1 MAQDSTPDTDPASA
15 LDATR
20 SRIAL
25 WLGPLAFLL
34 VLALP
39 LPLSVDAHRLAAVMA
54 LVMIFWI
61 GEPVPLPVTS
71 LLGPAL
77 GVLLHVSSAR
87 DAFAPF
93 GDPVIFLFLGSFLLA
108 EALRVHGLDR
118 RIALAILAAPGV
130 AASPARLRIAVGLVT
145 AGISMWIS
153 NTATAAMMLPIALG
167 LVRALA
173 AAGSTESPRALLL
186 IVGMAASLGGMAT
199 PVGTPPNMIALGVL
213 QRQGGQ
219 SLSFLQFM
227 SVGVPMSLALLGI
240 TMAAVRW
247 LVPRPLVAADVSA
260 YVAAE
265 RRTLDPW
272 GAGQWACATAFALA
286 ITLWVGP
293 GVLALFTG
301 GLPSSGTSG
310 APAVKGGLEESVVA
324 VVAAV
329 LLFLWP
335 VGDRRALTWEDGKR
349 IDWGTLLLFGGGLS
363 LGKMMFDT
371 GLAAFVGRAAV
382 EATGV
387 SSVWGLT
394 ALALATTIV
403 LTEIA
408 SNTAT
413 VTMLAPLVI
422 ALAQELG
429 VPVVPPLLA
438 VAFGASMGFMFPVGT
453 PPNAIV
459 YGTGLVP
466 LTSMMRIGVMVD
478 ILGFFVILAVL
489 RTLCPLLGLA

>member
-1 MAQDSTPDTDPASA
+1 MGDVAGEAGSA
-15 LDATR
+15 FDATR
-20 SRIAL
+20 RRIAV
-25 WLGPLAFLL
+25 WAGPLAFAL
-34 VLALP
+34 VLASPIGLDP
-39 LPLSVDAHRLAAVMA
+39 AAHRLAAVMA
-54 LVMIFWI
+54 LVMLFWI
-61 GEPVPLPVTS
+61 GEPIPLAATS

-77 GVLLHVSSAR
+77 AVALGVAPAR
-87 DAFAPF
+87 EAFAPF

-118 RIALAILAAPGV
+118 RIALAILALPGV
-130 AASPARLRIAVGLVT
+130 AASPARLRIAMGIVT

-199 PVGTPPNMIALGVL
+199 PVGTPPNLIALGVL
-213 QRQGGQ
+213 ERQGGPE
-219 SLSFLQFM
+219 LGFVPFM
-227 SVGVPMSLALLGI
+227 AIGVPLSLALLAVVL
-240 TMAAVRW
+240 AAVRW
-247 LVPRPLVAADVSA
+247 TAPRAAAGADVSA
-260 YVAAE
+260 YVEAE
-265 RRTLDPW
+265 RRGLPAW
-272 GAGQWACATAFALA
+272 GAGQWACAVAFAFA
-286 ITLWVGP
+286 VVLWIAP
-293 GVLALFTG
+293 GVFTLATG
-301 GLPSSGTSG
+301 RR
-310 APAVKGGLEESVVA
+310 APAALDESVVA
-324 VVAAV
+324 IAAAV
-329 LLFLWP
+329 LLFAWP
-335 VGDRRALTWEDGKR
+335 VGDRRALTWEDGSR
-349 IDWGTLLLFGGGLS
+349 IDFGTLLLFGGGLS

-371 GLAAFVGRAAV
+371 GLAAFFGRGAV

-387 SSVWGLT
+387 TTLWGLV

-403 LTEIA
+403 LTEVA

-413 VTMLAPLVI
+413 VTMLAPLVL
-422 ALAQELG
+422 ALAAELG

-466 LTSMMRIGVMVD
+466 LVSMMRLGVVVD
-478 ILGFFVILAVL
+478 LVGFAVIFAVL
-489 RTLCPLLGLA
+489 RLLCPLLGLA

>member
-1 MAQDSTPDTDPASA
+1 MADEVTVGREAASA
-15 LDATR
+15 FDATR
-20 SRIAL
+20 RRAAL
-25 WLGPLAFLL
+25 WLGPLAFLVIL
-34 VLALP
+34 VLPSALAP
-39 LPLSVDAHRLAAVMA
+39 GAHRLAAVMA
-54 LVMIFWI
+54 LVMIFWV

-71 LLGPAL
+71 LLGPAAAVLL
-77 GVLLHVSSAR
+77 GVSGAR

-130 AASPARLRIAVGLVT
+130 AASPVRLRIAVALVT

-199 PVGTPPNMIALGVL
+199 PVGTPPNLIALGVL
-213 QRQGGQ
+213 ERQGGR
-219 SLSFLQFM
+219 SLDFLQFM
-227 SVGVPMSLALLGI
+227 AVGIPVSLALLAVAS
-240 TMAAVRW
+240 AAIRW
-247 LVPRPLVAADVSA
+247 LVPRPTVAADVGA

-265 RRTLDPW
+265 RRTLAPW
-272 GAGQWACATAFALA
+272 AAGQWACSVAFGLA
-286 ITLWVGP
+286 VAFWIGP
-293 GVLALFTG
+293 GIVSLLAGTTG
-301 GLPSSGTSG
+301 RSAGR
-310 APAVKGGLEESVVA
+310 GLEESVVA
-324 VVAAV
+324 VGAAV

-335 VGDRRALTWEDGKR
+335 VGDRTALTWEDGKR

-382 EATGV
+382 ETTGV
-387 SSVWGLT
+387 STMWGLT

-413 VTMLAPLVI
+413 VTMLAPLVL
-422 ALAQELG
+422 ALAGEMG

-466 LTSMMRIGVMVD
+466 LTAMMRIGVAVD

-489 RTLCPLLGLA
+489 RTLCPLLGLG

>member
-1 MAQDSTPDTDPASA
+1 MTVGREAASA
-15 LDATR
+15 FDATR
-20 SRIAL
+20 RRVAL
-25 WLGPLAFLL
+25 WLGPLAFL
-34 VLALP
+34 VILALP
-39 LPLSVDAHRLAAVMA
+39 SALAPGAHRLAAVMA
-54 LVMIFWI
+54 LVMIFWV

-71 LLGPAL
+71 LLGPVLA
-77 GVLLHVSSAR
+77 VLLDVSGAR

-130 AASPARLRIAVGLVT
+130 AASPVRLRIAVGLVT

-153 NTATAAMMLPIALG
+153 NTATAAMMLPIVLG

-173 AAGSTESPRALLL
+173 AAGSTESPRALML
-186 IVGMAASLGGMAT
+186 IVGMAASLGGIAT
-199 PVGTPPNMIALGVL
+199 PVGTPPNMIAIGVL
-213 QRQGGQ
+213 ERQGGIA
-219 SLSFLQFM
+219 LGFLQFM
-227 SVGVPMSLALLGI
+227 AIGVPLSLTLLAV

-247 LVPRPLVAADVSA
+247 LVPRPAVSGDVTG
-260 YVAAE
+260 YVLTE
-265 RRTLDPW
+265 RGALPPW
-272 GAGQWACATAFALA
+272 AAGQWSCATAFALA
-286 ITLWVGP
+286 VTFWIAP
-293 GVLALFTG
+293 GVYALV
-301 GLPSSGTSG
+301 SG
-310 APAVKGGLEESVVA
+310 AKGSTRLEESVVA
-324 VVAAV
+324 VGAAV

-335 VGDRRALTWEDGKR
+335 VGDRTALTWEDGKR

-387 SSVWGLT
+387 STLWGLT

-413 VTMLAPLVI
+413 VTMLAPLVL
-422 ALAQELG
+422 ALAGEMG
-429 VPVVPPLLA
+429 VPLVPPLLA

-459 YGTGLVP
+459 YGSGLIP
-466 LTSMMRIGVMVD
+466 LTVMMRVGVMVD

-489 RTLCPLLGLA
+489 RTLCPLLGLG

>member
-1 MAQDSTPDTDPASA
+1 MTDDVTPGTDAASRF
-15 LDATR
+15 DAAR
-20 SRIAL
+20 ARAAF
-25 WLGPLAFLL
+25 WLGPLAFAAILL
-34 VLALP
+34 LPIP
-39 LPLSVDAHRLAAVMA
+39 LPPDAHRLAAVMA

-71 LLGPAL
+71 IAGPAL
-77 GVLLHVSSAR
+77 AVILGTSGAR
-87 DAFAPF
+87 EAFAPF

-118 RIALAILAAPGV
+118 RIALAILSAPGV
-130 AASPARLRIAVGLVT
+130 AASPGRLRIAVGLVT

-153 NTATAAMMLPIALG
+153 NTATAAMMLPIVLG
-167 LVRALA
+167 LARALA
-173 AAGSTESPRALLL
+173 AAGSSESPRALLL
-186 IVGMAASLGGMAT
+186 VVGMAASLGGMAT
-199 PVGTPPNMIALGVL
+199 PVGTPPNLIALGVL
-213 QRQGGQ
+213 ERQGGRAIG
-219 SLSFLQFM
+219 FLEFM
-227 SVGVPMSLALLGI
+227 SIGIPLSLALLAI
-240 TMAAVRW
+240 TLGAVRW
-247 LVPRPLVAADVSA
+247 LAPTPSAAADVTA
-260 YVAAE
+260 HVTAE
-265 RRTLDPW
+265 RRALGPW
-272 GAGQWACATAFALA
+272 GAGQWACAVAFGFA
-286 ITLWVGP
+286 ITLWIGP
-293 GVLALFTG
+293 GVVSLF
-301 GLPSSGTSG
+301 LSGDGT
-310 APAVKGGLEESVVA
+310 ATRGLEESVVA
-324 VVAAV
+324 VAAAV

-335 VGDRRALTWEDGKR
+335 VGDGKALTWEDGKR

-371 GLAAFVGRAAV
+371 GLAASFGRAAV

-387 SSVWGLT
+387 STLWGLT

-422 ALAQELG
+422 ALAGEMG

-438 VAFGASMGFMFPVGT
+438 VGFGASMGFMLPVGT
-453 PPNAIV
+453 PPNAII

-466 LTSMMRIGVMVD
+466 LTSMLRIGVMVD

-489 RTLCPLLGLA
+489 RVLCPALGLL

>member
-1 MAQDSTPDTDPASA
+1 MSDQRTPGLEAGSTF
-15 LDATR
+15 DATR
-20 SRIAL
+20 RRVAL
-25 WLGPLAFLL
+25 WLGPLAFL
-34 VLALP
+34 VILALP
-39 LPLSVDAHRLAAVMA
+39 SALAPGAHRLAAVMA
-54 LVMIFWI
+54 LVMIFWV

-77 GVLLHVSSAR
+77 AVFLGVAGAR

-130 AASPARLRIAVGLVT
+130 AASPVRLRVAVALVT

-173 AAGSTESPRALLL
+173 AAGSTESPRALML

-213 QRQGGQ
+213 GRQGGTA
-219 SLSFLQFM
+219 LGFLPFM
-227 SVGVPMSLALLGI
+227 AIGVPLSLALLGI
-240 TMAAVRW
+240 TLSAVRW
-247 LVPRPLVAADVSA
+247 LVPKPKVAADVSS
-260 YVAAE
+260 YVTSE
-265 RRTLDPW
+265 RRALPPW

-286 ITLWVGP
+286 VTLWLAP
-293 GVLALFTG
+293 GVLALVTG
-301 GLPSSGTSG
+301 SRGL
-310 APAVKGGLEESVVA
+310 AWLEESVVA
-324 VVAAV
+324 VAAAV

-335 VGDRRALTWEDGKR
+335 VGDRSALTWEDGKR
-349 IDWGTLLLFGGGLS
+349 IDWGTLLLFGGGLA

-387 SSVWGLT
+387 STLWGLT
-394 ALALATTIV
+394 ALALITTIV

-422 ALAQELG
+422 ALATEMG

-466 LTSMMRIGVMVD
+466 LTAMMRIGVMVD

-489 RTLCPLLGLA
+489 RVLCPLMGLA

>member
-1 MAQDSTPDTDPASA
+1 MTSA
-15 LDATR
+15 FDATR
-20 SRIAL
+20 GRIAL
-25 WLGPLAFLL
+25 YAGPIAFAVILL
-34 VLALP
+34 VPSTLAP
-39 LPLSVDAHRLAAVMA
+39 GAHRLAAVMA

-61 GEPVPLPVTS
+61 GEPLPLPVTS

-77 GVLLHVSSAR
+77 AVLLGISGAR

-108 EALRVHGLDR
+108 EAMQVHGLDR
-118 RIALAILAAPGV
+118 RIALAILAVPSV
-130 AASPARLRIAVGLVT
+130 AASPARLRIAVALVT

-173 AAGSTESPRALLL
+173 AAGSTESPRGLLL
-186 IVGMAASLGGMAT
+186 IVGMAASLGGIAT
-199 PVGTPPNMIALGVL
+199 PVGTPPNLIALGVL
-213 QRQGGQ
+213 ERQTGRAIG
-219 SLSFLQFM
+219 FLEFM
-227 SVGVPMSLALLGI
+227 AIGVPLSLTLLAVAL
-240 TMAAVRW
+240 AAIGR
-247 LVPRPLVAADVSA
+247 LAPRSTTSAADVSGH
-260 YVAAE
+260 VRAE
-265 RRTLDPW
+265 RQALGPW
-272 GAGQWACATAFALA
+272 GAGQWACALAFALA
-286 ITLWVGP
+286 IAFWIGP
-293 GVLALFTG
+293 GLLSLVAGSG
-301 GLPSSGTSG
+301 GRTTAAGR
-310 APAVKGGLEESVVA
+310 LEESVVA
-324 VVAAV
+324 IAAAG

-335 VGDRRALTWEDGKR
+335 VGDGKALTWEDGKR

-371 GLAAFVGRAAV
+371 GLAAFVGKGAV
-382 EATGV
+382 AATGV
-387 SSVWGLT
+387 STLWGLT
-394 ALALATTIV
+394 ALTLATTIV

-422 ALAQELG
+422 ALAGEMG

-478 ILGFFVILAVL
+478 ILGFCVILGVL
-489 RTLCPLLGLA
+489 RVLCPLLGLQ

>member
-1 MAQDSTPDTDPASA
+1 MTRDVTAATEAVSA
-15 LDATR
+15 FDAGR
-20 SRIAL
+20 RRLAL
-25 WLGPLAFLL
+25 LLGPLAF
-34 VLALP
+34 VVILALP
-39 LPLSVDAHRLAAVMA
+39 TALAPGAHRMAAVMA
-54 LVMIFWI
+54 LVMIFWV
-61 GEPVPLPVTS
+61 GEPVPLPVTAM
-71 LLGPAL
+71 LGPAL
-77 GVLLHVSSAR
+77 AVLLGVSGAR
-87 DAFAPF
+87 AAFAPF

-108 EALRVHGLDR
+108 EALSVHGLDR

-130 AASPARLRIAVGLVT
+130 AASPVRLRIAVALAT

-199 PVGTPPNMIALGVL
+199 PVGTPPNLIALAVL
-213 QRQGGQ
+213 EGQRGG
-219 SLSFLQFM
+219 SLGFLPFM
-227 SVGVPMSLALLGI
+227 SIGVPLSIALLSV
-240 TMAAVRW
+240 TLAAVRW
-247 LVPRPLVAADVSA
+247 LVPRPAVAADGGGS
-260 YVAAE
+260 VAAE
-265 RRTLDPW
+265 RRALPPW
-272 GAGQWACATAFALA
+272 GAGQWACATAFGLAVMLWMGPGLLALA
-286 ITLWVGP
+286 
-293 GVLALFTG
+293 
-301 GLPSSGTSG
+301 SGREE
-310 APAVKGGLEESVVA
+310 PARLEESVVA
-324 VVAAV
+324 VAAAV

-335 VGDRRALTWEDGKR
+335 VGDRKALTWEDGKR

-387 SSVWGLT
+387 STLWGLT
-394 ALALATTIV
+394 ALALATTIA
-403 LTEIA
+403 LTEVA

-413 VTMLAPLVI
+413 VTMLAPLVL
-422 ALAQELG
+422 ALAAQMG

-466 LTSMMRIGVMVD
+466 LTTMMRIGVMVD

-489 RTLCPLLGLA
+489 RALCPLLGFA

>member
-1 MAQDSTPDTDPASA
+1 MTDESTDGADAA
-15 LDATR
+15 GAFDATR
-20 SRIAL
+20 RRIAL
-25 WLGPLAFLL
+25 WLGPIAFL
-34 VLALP
+34 VILAAPTSLAP
-39 LPLSVDAHRLAAVMA
+39 GAQRLAAVMA
-54 LVMIFWI
+54 LVMVFWI

-77 GVLLHVSSAR
+77 AVLLGVAGAR
-87 DAFAPF
+87 EAFAPF

-118 RIALAILAAPGV
+118 RIALAILALPGV
-130 AASPARLRIAVGLVT
+130 AASPVRLRIAVALVT

-186 IVGMAASLGGMAT
+186 IVGMAASLGGIAT
-199 PVGTPPNMIALGVL
+199 PVGTPPNLIALGVL
-213 QRQGGQ
+213 ERQTGRSIG
-219 SLSFLQFM
+219 FLPFM
-227 SVGVPMSLALLGI
+227 AIGVPLSLALLSV
-240 TMAAVRW
+240 TLAAVRW
-247 LVPRPLVAADVSA
+247 LVPRPAVAADVSGH
-260 YVAAE
+260 VAAE
-265 RRTLDPW
+265 RRALGPW
-272 GAGQWACATAFALA
+272 GAGQWACAVAFALA
-286 ITLWVGP
+286 VAFWVGP
-293 GVLALFTG
+293 GILALFAGAFGAGTRAA
-301 GLPSSGTSG
+301 SGR
-310 APAVKGGLEESVVA
+310 LEESVVA
-324 VVAAV
+324 IAAAG

-335 VGDRRALTWEDGKR
+335 VGGRSALTWEDGKR
-349 IDWGTLLLFGGGLS
+349 VDWGTLLLFGGGLS

-371 GLAAFVGRAAV
+371 GLAAFFGRTAV
-382 EATGV
+382 AATGV
-387 SSVWGLT
+387 STLWGLT

-413 VTMLAPLVI
+413 VTMLAPLVL
-422 ALAQELG
+422 ALAGEMG

-453 PPNAIV
+453 PPNALV

-478 ILGFFVILAVL
+478 ILGFVVILGVL
-489 RTLCPLLGLA
+489 RALCPLLGLQ

>member
-1 MAQDSTPDTDPASA
+1 MAEEVTADTEVSA
-15 LDATR
+15 FDATR
-20 SRIAL
+20 RRLAL
-25 WLGPLAFLL
+25 ALGPLAFLAI
-34 VLALP
+34 LALP
-39 LPLSVDAHRLAAVMA
+39 SALTPGAHRLAAVMA
-54 LVMIFWI
+54 LVMIFWV

-77 GVLLHVSSAR
+77 AVLLGIAGAR

-130 AASPARLRIAVGLVT
+130 AASPVRLRIAVGLVT
-145 AGISMWIS
+145 AAISMWIS

-173 AAGSTESPRALLL
+173 AAGSTESPRALML

-213 QRQGGQ
+213 ERQGGVALGFLRFMTIGVPL
-219 SLSFLQFM
+219 SLSL
-227 SVGVPMSLALLGI
+227 LAVTLS
-240 TMAAVRW
+240 AVRW
-247 LVPRPLVAADVSA
+247 LVPKPAVAADASA
-260 YVAAE
+260 YVTAE
-265 RRTLDPW
+265 RRALLPW
-272 GAGQWACATAFALA
+272 AAGQWACATAFALA
-286 ITLWVGP
+286 VTLWMAP
-293 GVLALFTG
+293 GVIALATG
-301 GLPSSGTSG
+301 GKG
-310 APAVKGGLEESVVA
+310 PALDEAVVA
-324 VVAAV
+324 VAAAA

-335 VGDRRALTWEDGKR
+335 VGNGRALTWEDGKR

-387 SSVWGLT
+387 TTLWGLT

-422 ALAQELG
+422 ALAGEMG
-429 VPVVPPLLA
+429 VPIVPPLLA

-466 LTSMMRIGVMVD
+466 LTAMMRIGVMVD

-489 RTLCPLLGLA
+489 RALCPLLGLA

>member
-1 MAQDSTPDTDPASA
+1 MADDVTAGTEPKTTSDDTRRRVS
-15 LDATR
+15 
-20 SRIAL
+20 L
-25 WLGPLAFLL
+25 WLGPLAFI
-34 VLALP
+34 VILALP
-39 LPLSVDAHRLAAVMA
+39 TPLGPDAHRLAAVMA

-61 GEPVPLPVTS
+61 GEPIPLPVTS
-71 LLGPAL
+71 LMGPAIAVML
-77 GVLLHVSSAR
+77 GISSAR

-130 AASPARLRIAVGLVT
+130 AASPARLRVAVGLVT
-145 AGISMWIS
+145 AFISMWIS
-153 NTATAAMMLPIALG
+153 NTATAAMMLPIVLG

-186 IVGMAASLGGMAT
+186 VVGMAASLGGMAT
-199 PVGTPPNMIALGVL
+199 PVGTPPNLIALGVL
-213 QRQGGQ
+213 ERQVGRELG
-219 SLSFLQFM
+219 FLQFM
-227 SVGVPMSLALLGI
+227 TIGVPMSLSLLAI
-240 TMAAVRW
+240 TMVAVRW
-247 LVPRPLVAADVSA
+247 MAPAPAAATDVSG

-265 RRTLDPW
+265 RRALPPW
-272 GAGQWACATAFALA
+272 GAGQWACGVAFGLA
-286 ITLWVGP
+286 IALWIGP
-293 GVLALFTG
+293 GIVTLISPPA
-301 GLPSSGTSG
+301 SGT
-310 APAVKGGLEESVVA
+310 PRPIGGLEESVVA
-324 VVAAV
+324 VIAAG

-335 VGDRRALTWEDGKR
+335 VADGRALTWEDGKR
-349 IDWGTLLLFGGGLS
+349 IDWGTLLLFGGGLA

-382 EATGV
+382 DLTGV
-387 SSVWGLT
+387 STLWGLT

-413 VTMLAPLVI
+413 VTMLAPLVL
-422 ALAQELG
+422 ALAAEMG

-438 VAFGASMGFMFPVGT
+438 VGFGASMGFMFPVGT

-489 RTLCPLLGLA
+489 RVLCPALGLL

>member
-1 MAQDSTPDTDPASA
+1 MADEATGGREAASA
-15 LDATR
+15 FDATR
-20 SRIAL
+20 RRAAF
-25 WLGPLAFLL
+25 WLGPLAF
-34 VLALP
+34 VAILALP
-39 LPLSVDAHRLAAVMA
+39 SALAPGAHRLAAVMA

-61 GEPVPLPVTS
+61 GEPIPLPVTS

-77 GVLLHVSSAR
+77 AVLLGVSGAR

-118 RIALAILAAPGV
+118 RIALAILSAPGV
-130 AASPARLRIAVGLVT
+130 AASPVRLRIAVALVT

-186 IVGMAASLGGMAT
+186 LVGMAASLGGIAT

-213 QRQGGQ
+213 ERQGGVA
-219 SLSFLQFM
+219 LGFLPFM
-227 SVGVPMSLALLGI
+227 AVGVPLSLTLLAV
-240 TMAAVRW
+240 TLAAVRW
-247 LVPRPLVAADVSA
+247 LVPKPAVAADVSG
-260 YVAAE
+260 YVDAE
-265 RRTLDPW
+265 RRALPPW

-286 ITLWVGP
+286 VTLWIAP
-293 GVLALFTG
+293 GVIALLSG
-301 GLPSSGTSG
+301 G
-310 APAVKGGLEESVVA
+310 KGSARLDESVVA
-324 VVAAV
+324 VAAAI

-335 VGDRRALTWEDGKR
+335 VGGRAALTWEDGMR

-371 GLAAFVGRAAV
+371 GLAAFVGRAGV

-387 SSVWGLT
+387 TTLWGLT

-422 ALAQELG
+422 ALAGEMG
-429 VPVVPPLLA
+429 VPVTPPLLA

-489 RTLCPLLGLA
+489 RTLCPLLGLT

>member
-1 MAQDSTPDTDPASA
+1 MTQEVTADTGGATA
-15 LDATR
+15 VDATR
-20 SRIAL
+20 HRVAL
-25 WLGPLAFLL
+25 WLGPLAFVL

-39 LPLSVDAHRLAAVMA
+39 LPLAPDAHRLAAVMA
-54 LVMIFWI
+54 LVMLFWI

-77 GVLLHVSSAR
+77 AVLLGVSGAR

-130 AASPARLRIAVGLVT
+130 AASPVRLRVAVGLVT

-167 LVRALA
+167 LVRAMA

-186 IVGMAASLGGMAT
+186 IVGMAASLGGIAT

-213 QRQGGQ
+213 ERQGGRT
-219 SLSFLQFM
+219 LGFLQFM
-227 SVGVPMSLALLGI
+227 TVGVPLSLALLAI

-247 LVPRPLVAADVSA
+247 MVPRPAVAADVSA

-265 RRTLDPW
+265 RRTLGPW
-272 GAGQWACATAFALA
+272 AAGEWACATAFALA
-286 ITLWVGP
+286 IALWVGP
-293 GVLALFTG
+293 GIVSLFTAGFAG
-301 GLPSSGTSG
+301 GGKAT
-310 APAVKGGLEESVVA
+310 GGLEESVVA
-324 VVAAV
+324 VAAAV

-335 VGDRRALTWEDGKR
+335 VGDRKALTWEDGKR

-371 GLAAFVGRAAV
+371 GLAAVVGRAAV

-387 SSVWGLT
+387 SSLWGLT
-394 ALALATTIV
+394 ALALVTTIV

-413 VTMLAPLVI
+413 VTMLAPLVL
-422 ALAQELG
+422 ALAGEMG

-453 PPNAIV
+453 PPNAII

-478 ILGFFVILAVL
+478 ILGFFVILGVL
-489 RTLCPLLGLA
+489 RTLCPLLGLL